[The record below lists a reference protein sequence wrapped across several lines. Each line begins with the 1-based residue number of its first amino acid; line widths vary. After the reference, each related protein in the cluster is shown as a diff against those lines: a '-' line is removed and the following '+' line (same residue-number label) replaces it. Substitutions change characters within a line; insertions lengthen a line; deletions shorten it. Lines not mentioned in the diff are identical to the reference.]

1 MPIMG
6 STTMGVD
13 VLMHYTRHA
22 SSFAATWLGCWFL
35 LYLVVWAVYPGL
47 RRLLSNL
54 HPATA
59 SSTVL
64 ALMALPFV
72 TSLVA
77 TALVFSPLL
86 EQNWITNH
94 YHSADC
100 ENRFPLLRNGAAIAG
115 VLGATGLALT
125 AMLMRFCSQLFYSL
139 KLEAKLALLGERHEQ
154 WYLLPHKERL
164 VFTMGWLKNSIFITE
179 GLLKHCE
186 RRDVDII
193 LEHEREHARRKDN
206 LRLLASKI
214 LILIVPRF
222 LSRRFTDDLQLYTE
236 AACDLSTAKKHGAL
250 NVAETLLRIQRLAP
264 RSFNFFSKT
273 LVSGFNGSEVEGR
286 VLLLLQDKTTRR
298 AGRFRPLLYGA
309 GMLILAI
316 VLVDPIHHGVEWL
329 LE

>member
-1 MPIMG
+1 M
-6 STTMGVD
+6 SLD
-13 VLMHYTRHA
+13 VLTHYLRHA
-22 SSFAATWLGCWFL
+22 SSFAATWLSCWFL
-35 LYLVVWAVYPGL
+35 LYLVVWLLYPGV
-47 RRLLSNL
+47 RRFIANL

-72 TSLVA
+72 TSLLA

-86 EQNWITNH
+86 EQNWITLH

-100 ENRFPLLRNGAAIAG
+100 ESRFPLLRNGVVIAG

-125 AMLMRFCSQLFYSL
+125 AMLLRFCSQLFYSL
-139 KLEAKLALLGERHEQ
+139 RLESRLTLLGDRRGD
-154 WYLLPHKERL
+154 WYLLPHNERL
-164 VFTMGWLKNSIFITE
+164 VFTMGWLKSSIFITE
-179 GLLKHCE
+179 GLLKKCE

-193 LEHEREHARRKDN
+193 LAHEEEHARRKDN

-214 LILIVPRF
+214 LVLIVPRF

-264 RSFNFFSKT
+264 RGFNIFGKT
-273 LVSGFNGSEVEGR
+273 LVSGFNGSEVEER
-286 VLLLLQDKTTRR
+286 ILLLLKDRPRMK
-298 AGRFRPLLYGA
+298 AGRFRPLLYA
-309 GMLILAI
+309 LAMLLLA
-316 VLVDPIHHGVEWL
+316 VALVDPIHHGVEWL
-329 LE
+329 LER

>member
-1 MPIMG
+1 M
-6 STTMGVD
+6 SVE
-13 VLMHYTRHA
+13 VLMHYMRHA

-35 LYLVVWAVYPGL
+35 LYLAVWLVYPGL
-47 RRLLSNL
+47 RRFLANL

-59 SSTVL
+59 SSMVL

-72 TSLVA
+72 TSLLA

-100 ENRFPLLRNGAAIAG
+100 ENRFPLLRNGAVIAG
-115 VLGATGLALT
+115 VLGAAGLALM
-125 AMLMRFCSQLFYSL
+125 AMLVRFCSQLFYSL
-139 KLEAKLALLGERHEQ
+139 KLEAKLALLGERQGQ

-164 VFTMGWLKNSIFITE
+164 VFTMGWLKNSIFITD
-179 GLLKHCE
+179 GLLNHCE
-186 RRDVDII
+186 RGDVDII
-193 LEHEREHARRKDN
+193 LEHEREHARRRDN

-214 LILIVPRF
+214 LTLIVPRF
-222 LSRRFTDDLQLYTE
+222 LSHRLTGDLQLYTE

-264 RSFNFFSKT
+264 RSFDFFGKT
-273 LVSGFNGSEVEGR
+273 IVAGFNGSEVEGR
-286 VLLLLQDKTTRR
+286 ILLLLQDRTARR
-298 AGRFRPLLYGA
+298 AGRFRPLLYA
-309 GMLILAI
+309 MGMLVLAI
-316 VLVDPIHHGVEWL
+316 LLVDPIHHGVEWL

>member
-1 MPIMG
+1 M
-6 STTMGVD
+6 SLD
-13 VLMHYTRHA
+13 VLMHYMRHA

-35 LYLVVWAVYPGL
+35 LYLAVWLVYPGL
-47 RRLLSNL
+47 RRFLANL

-100 ENRFPLLRNGAAIAG
+100 ESRFPLLRNGAVIAG
-115 VLGATGLALT
+115 VLGAAGLALT
-125 AMLMRFCSQLFYSL
+125 AMLVRSCSQLFYSL
-139 KLEAKLALLGERHEQ
+139 KLEAKLALLGERQGQ

-164 VFTMGWLKNSIFITE
+164 VFTMGWLKNSIFITD

-186 RRDVDII
+186 RGDVDII
-193 LEHEREHARRKDN
+193 LEHEQEHARRRDN
-206 LRLLASKI
+206 LRLLASRI
-214 LILIVPRF
+214 LTLIVPRF
-222 LSRRFTDDLQLYTE
+222 LSHRLTGDLQLYTE

-264 RSFNFFSKT
+264 RSFDFFGKT
-273 LVSGFNGSEVEGR
+273 IVTGFNGSEVEGR
-286 VLLLLQDKTTRR
+286 ILLLLQDRTVCR
-298 AGRFRPLLYGA
+298 AGRFRPLLYA
-309 GMLILAI
+309 TGMLLLA
-316 VLVDPIHHGVEWL
+316 VLLVDPIHHCVEWL